1 MADKKAALASVP
13 QLTLVGSPSRE
24 TVAQQVR
31 RLQGEARALAVGHV
45 NELCQT
51 LAGLEQLAGE
61 IAEGGE
67 AYPAGVREIARRLA
81 DECEARVRSI
91 EAIVSRL

>member
-1 MADKKAALASVP
+1 MADKKIAQTAP
-13 QLTLVGSPSRE
+13 QLTLVGSQTRE

-31 RLQGEARALAVGHV
+31 RLQAEARALAMGHI
-45 NELCQT
+45 NELCQA
-51 LAGLEQLAGE
+51 LAALEQLAGE

-67 AYPAGVREIARRLA
+67 SYPAGVRQIAQRLA
-81 DECEARVRSI
+81 TDCECQAQSV